1 MQLPPYHS
9 ISYHTTIKYYRTVAS
24 LTIIRIFLHENW
36 NDARVENVEYLLS
49 KKHNIYKVHVQ
60 IVCSLIILAS
70 TTRVVTIRWLHV
82 RCFFSS
88 TYLALAFSY
97 VPQNFSN
104 SIFSFFHCI
113 LSLLNTSIIQTV
125 RLLDMCLQQS
135 IEKKN
140 TLRVHLIK
148 QQLKHKFNKFKQR
161 SLSIA
166 IIKKALLICVLR
178 QNVDSLEFQEL
189 YGSSCG
195 FHLKFMSFFRFSTH
209 F

>member
-1 MQLPPYHS
+1 MSEENFQSNKIVQWLANRIRTEYAFSFLARIPTTMRKICYSLFASWFYAEHSIVERDFITKRKVSKKRIRYIFDFWSLNDGGNMQLPPYHS

-97 VPQNFSN
+97 VP
-104 SIFSFFHCI
+104 
-113 LSLLNTSIIQTV
+113 
-125 RLLDMCLQQS
+125 
-135 IEKKN
+135 
-140 TLRVHLIK
+140 
-148 QQLKHKFNKFKQR
+148 
-161 SLSIA
+161 
-166 IIKKALLICVLR
+166 
-178 QNVDSLEFQEL
+178 
-189 YGSSCG
+189 
-195 FHLKFMSFFRFSTH
+195 
-209 F
+209 